1 MNTIESLQQKSAA
14 VLKGRAQ
21 SRGPAEKLY
30 DGLAERWSQIVGV
43 KLTAEQT
50 CLMLADMKI
59 CREIYGRPDEDNV
72 VDLVNYAYLYADLAG
87 RK

>member
-1 MNTIESLQQKSAA
+1 MSTIESLQQKSAA
-14 VLKGRAQ
+14 ILKSRAQ

-30 DGLAERWSQIVGV
+30 EGLAQRWSQITGV
-43 KLTAEQT
+43 KITAEQT

-59 CREIYGRPDEDNV
+59 CREIYGSPDEDNV
-72 VDLVNYAYLYADLAG
+72 IDLVNYAYLYADLTG